1 MVIHGDIDPNFH
13 EVARTLSKHVGRG
26 GGAGVCVYHRGRKVV
41 DIWAGERDSSG
52 NAWKENTMAMSF
64 STSKGVLSTLV
75 HILADQGLIDYDE
88 PVSTYW
94 PEFGAAGKERIRVRD
109 VLTHRAGL
117 PNFHTLID
125 HAERVFDWEHMT
137 STLAAAKV
145 RGELLGKPAYH
156 ALTYGWL
163 VGEIIQRATGRDL
176 TSVIREELVDP
187 LELEGL
193 YIGAP
198 KHAQRRAAE
207 LSPPANLPGLNSDGS
222 VRPFAAALSQVNRF
236 TGFPIDP
243 LLLHDALI
251 APGDPQIFWH
261 PRILDVPV
269 PAANGLF
276 TARSLAR
283 VYAMIAGGGEID
295 GVRLLSSKT
304 VRMLSRVQTKLRDQ
318 VLVIPM
324 HWRLGYH
331 SAITLRGRLKTGF
344 GHFGYGG
351 YGAWACPKR
360 QLAVAMTT
368 NRLGGTPFG
377 DLRIAEISS
386 AALWGA
392 KRASAA
398 KNGASVSVME
408 PSRRGGRRR
417 LNVVPGLVPARGSA

>member
-13 EVARTLSKHVGRG
+13 EVARMLSKHVARG
-26 GGAGVCVYHRGRKVV
+26 GGASVCVYHRGRKVV
-41 DIWAGERDSSG
+41 DIWAGSRDFNGSEWRS
-52 NAWKENTMAMSF
+52 NTMAMSF
-64 STSKGVLSTLV
+64 STSKGVLATLV
-75 HILADQGLIDYDE
+75 HILADRGLIAYDE
-88 PVSTYW
+88 PVANYW
-94 PEFGAAGKERIRVRD
+94 PEFAAAGKERIRVRD

-117 PNFHTLID
+117 PHFHTLID

-137 STLAAAKV
+137 STLARAQA
-145 RGELLGKPAYH
+145 REELRGKPAYH

-176 TSVIREELVDP
+176 PSVIREELVEP

-198 KHAQRRAAE
+198 KHAQKRAAA

-222 VRPFAAALSQVNRF
+222 VRPFAAMLSGLNRM
-236 TGFPIDP
+236 TGLPIDP

-251 APGDPQIFWH
+251 APGDPKIFWH

-295 GVRLLSSKT
+295 GVRLLSNKA
-304 VRMLSRVQTKLRDQ
+304 VRALSRVQTKQRDQ

-351 YGAWACPKR
+351 SGAWACPKR

-392 KRASAA
+392 KRASTA
-398 KNGASVSVME
+398 KGRSSVSVMQ
-408 PSRRGGRRR
+408 PSRDGRRR
-417 LNVVPGLVPARGSA
+417 LTVVPGLTASARA